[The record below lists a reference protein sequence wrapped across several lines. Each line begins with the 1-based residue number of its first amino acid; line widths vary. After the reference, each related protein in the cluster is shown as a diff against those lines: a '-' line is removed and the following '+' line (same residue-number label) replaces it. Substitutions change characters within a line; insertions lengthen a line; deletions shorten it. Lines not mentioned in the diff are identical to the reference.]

1 MDNLVDIILEN
12 DKFKEKLLL
21 TNFKN
26 SKITQYHQKVTD
38 ELKDRFKGK
47 AYSRMI

>member
-21 TNFKN
+21 TNLKN
-26 SKITQYHQKVTD
+26 SKITQYHQKLLTN
-38 ELKDRFKGK
+38 
-47 AYSRMI
+47 